1 MNMKDILQDR
11 FEELAI
17 SQYELTRRV
26 VELRKREGEETEV
39 SRLQS
44 AVAKALKDPDGRRYR
59 AIAELIQAMGGEI
72 VIRWKDYK
80 EVKVL

>member
-1 MNMKDILQDR
+1 MKDILQDR

>member
-1 MNMKDILQDR
+1 MNMKDILQKR
-11 FEELAI
+11 FEELDI

-26 VELRKREGEETEV
+26 VELRKNEGEETEV

-44 AVAKALKDPDGRRYR
+44 AVARALKEPDGRRYR